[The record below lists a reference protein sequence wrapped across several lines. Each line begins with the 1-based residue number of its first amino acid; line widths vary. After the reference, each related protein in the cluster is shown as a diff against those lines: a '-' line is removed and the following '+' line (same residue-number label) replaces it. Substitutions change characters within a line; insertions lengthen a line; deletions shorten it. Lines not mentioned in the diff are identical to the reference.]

1 MSFAAGSLV
10 RARGREWV
18 VLPES
23 VDNLLLLR
31 PLGGSDDEVAGI
43 YVPLERVEPAT
54 FPLPDPTDL
63 GDYRSSRLLRDAVRL
78 SFRAGAGPFR
88 SFGRI
93 AVEPRPY
100 QLVPLLMAL
109 KLDPVR
115 LLIADDVGIGKTV
128 EAALI
133 ARELL
138 DRGEVERLAVLCPPA
153 LAEQWQSELS
163 EKFHIDAERVLPGTA
178 GRLERRCRVGQSLFE
193 VYPHVI
199 VSLDFIKSDRRAD
212 DFLRACPELVIVD
225 EAHACAEGTGGRS
238 RMQRHRLV
246 SRLSERPDRH
256 LILVTATPHSG
267 KEEAF
272 RSLLKLLDPG
282 FTNLPEDLGGDHNRR
297 HRERLAAHLVQ
308 RRRADIRRFLDADT
322 PFPERRYTEET
333 YALTPEYARLF
344 ERVLAY
350 ARETVADDSGAG
362 RHRQRIRWW
371 SALALLRSVASSPAA
386 AAATLRSRAAVAETT
401 SAEDADEVGRRTVM
415 DLADD
420 DALEGADVAPGSD
433 AWGEA
438 DEDSRRQRHRLLE
451 MAREAEALTG
461 ARDTK
466 LTRAVEMTRRLLD
479 DGFRPILF
487 CRFIPTAEYL
497 ARELRD
503 RLGRAYPDLAV
514 AAVTG
519 TLAPEEREARVL
531 ELAQAPRR
539 VLVATDCLS
548 EGVNLQ
554 EHFDAVLHYDLP
566 WNPTR
571 LEQREGRVDRFGQIR
586 KEVRAVTYYGADNR
600 IDGVVLEVLLRK
612 HRSIRSA
619 LGVSVPVPVDS
630 EELLGAMV
638 EGLVLRG
645 KGLSAA
651 QLPLDLFGPQQA
663 DLFARWESASEREKR
678 SRTLFAQEGIK
689 VEEVAQEL
697 SAAQQAVG
705 LGVDVARFTREA
717 LLAHGATVAGAD
729 TLRIDLTEAPRAL
742 RDVLGLADQTQAR
755 FTPPAEEGV
764 LLLGRTH
771 PVVEHLAGYVLDT
784 ALDRELTSAAHRCG
798 VIRTRAVSRRTT
810 VLITRMR
817 FNLTQRGR
825 GPDRVLLAEECAAL
839 AFAGAPDAAEW
850 LDPETAEALLQARP
864 DANVPPD
871 QAAEFV
877 RRMLAGMPALVPHLE
892 AAARSRAQALLAAHT
907 RVRQAA
913 RQTHVRHEVEPHLPV
928 DVLGVYVYLP
938 APTA

>member
-23 VDNLLLLR
+23 ADDLLLLR

-43 YVPLERVEPAT
+43 YTPLEPVEPAT

-63 GDYRSSRLLRDAVRL
+63 GDSRSSRLLRDAVRL

-138 DRGEVERLAVLCPPA
+138 DRGEVDRLAVLCPPA
-153 LAEQWQSELS
+153 LAEQWQGELR
-163 EKFHIDAERVLPGTA
+163 EKFHIDAEQVLPGTA

-212 DFLRACPELVIVD
+212 EFLRACPELVIVD
-225 EAHACAEGTGGRS
+225 EAHACAEGTGGRG

-246 SRLSERPDRH
+246 SRLSERADRH

-272 RSLLKLLDPG
+272 RSLLQLLNPG
-282 FTNLPEDLGGDHNRR
+282 FADLPEDLGGDHNRR
-297 HRERLAAHLVQ
+297 QRERLAAHLVQ

-322 PFPERRYTEET
+322 PFPERLYTEET
-333 YALTPEYARLF
+333 YHLSPEYARLF

-350 ARETVADDSGAG
+350 ARETVADDTGGG

-386 AAATLRSRAAVAETT
+386 AAATLRSRAAVAETA
-401 SAEDADEVGRRTVM
+401 SAEDADEVGRRTVL

-420 DALEGADVAPGSD
+420 DALEGADVALGSD

-438 DEDSRRQRHRLLE
+438 DDESRRQRRRLLE
-451 MAREAEALTG
+451 MAREAEALLG
-461 ARDTK
+461 KKDVK
-466 LTRAVEMTRRLLD
+466 LEKTVEMTRRLVAE
-479 DGFRPILF
+479 GFRPILF

-497 ARELRD
+497 ARELRE
-503 RLGRAYPDLAV
+503 RLAKTYPDLAV

-519 TLAPEEREARVL
+519 TLAPEDREARVL
-531 ELAQAPRR
+531 ELAGAPRR

-571 LEQREGRVDRFGQIR
+571 LEQREGRVDRFGQPR

-619 LGVSVPVPVDS
+619 LGISVPVPVDS

-645 KGLSAA
+645 KGGAA
-651 QLPLDLFGPQQA
+651 GQLPLDLFGEERA

-689 VEEVAQEL
+689 VEEVAREL

-705 LGVDVARFTREA
+705 LGVDVERFVVEGLR
-717 LLAHGATVAGAD
+717 AHGAVVVQTASGERGVASG
-729 TLRIDLTEAPRAL
+729 E
-742 RDVLGLADQTQAR
+742 
-755 FTPPAEEGV
+755 
-764 LLLGRTH
+764 
-771 PVVEHLAGYVLDT
+771 
-784 ALDRELTSAAHRCG
+784 
-798 VIRTRAVSRRTT
+798 RR
-810 VLITRMR
+810 VASSER
-817 FNLTQRGR
+817 
-825 GPDRVLLAEECAAL
+825 
-839 AFAGAPDAAEW
+839 
-850 LDPETAEALLQARP
+850 
-864 DANVPPD
+864 
-871 QAAEFV
+871 
-877 RRMLAGMPALVPHLE
+877 
-892 AAARSRAQALLAAHT
+892 
-907 RVRQAA
+907 
-913 RQTHVRHEVEPHLPV
+913 
-928 DVLGVYVYLP
+928 
-938 APTA
+938 